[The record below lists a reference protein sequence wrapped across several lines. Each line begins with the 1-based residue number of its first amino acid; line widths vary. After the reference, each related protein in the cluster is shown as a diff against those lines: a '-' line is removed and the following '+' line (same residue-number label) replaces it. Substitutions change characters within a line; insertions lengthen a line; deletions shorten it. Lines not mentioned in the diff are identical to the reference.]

1 MSDDV
6 HREVDVNTPDLNVW
20 IDELKAGPGSESI
33 GMMLAHRGVVRGY
46 SRSGEPVT
54 AMTLSVDRSRLEEV
68 LAEAAYWD
76 GVVAVRG
83 WVNEGLL
90 PVGED
95 IMSVLVA
102 GDIRDNV
109 FSALQRLVSLIKT
122 EVVSE
127 SEVH

>member
-1 MSDDV
+1 
-6 HREVDVNTPDLNVW
+6 
-20 IDELKAGPGSESI
+20 
-33 GMMLAHRGVVRGY
+33 VRGY